1 MNELNYRMDYEER
14 RNYVYDAALN
24 MLENDDDAFLS
35 ACNAL
40 DSWNGFMN
48 DSRCFP
54 MWELDELLGEKKPS
68 EVLNEITKDF
78 DINDDY
84 FYYSTYGLEST
95 NDIVDVYR
103 NEHTNEEVLDEL
115 IDNSCIDIY
124 GVDSL
129 LELVEILWNEDFGIE
144 EDWEYNEDDYDE
156 EEYLD
161 EPEETDEEFKNR
173 IDSII

>member
-1 MNELNYRMDYEER
+1 MNEQDYRMDYEER
-14 RNYVYDAALN
+14 KNYVYDTALN
-24 MLENDDDAFLS
+24 ILENDDDAFLN

-48 DSRCFP
+48 DSRYFP

-68 EVLNEITKDF
+68 EVLNEITNDF

-84 FYYSTYGLEST
+84 FYYSINGLEST

-103 NEHTNEEVLDEL
+103 NEHTDEEVLDEL

-124 GVDSL
+124 GADSL
-129 LELVEILWNEDFGIE
+129 LELIEILWNEDFGIE
-144 EDWEYNEDDYDE
+144 EDWEYNEDNYDE

-173 IDSII
+173 IDSI